1 MLKLPRYKKNLS
13 LENNSVY
20 SYNTKVA
27 EIDHVNETIK
37 LLGYWSKTTSTHINY
52 VARQLGYTLCKE

>member
-1 MLKLPRYKKNLS
+1 MYKFPRYTKNLS
-13 LENNSVY
+13 CDDSFIY
-20 SYNTKVA
+20 TYNTKVA